1 MPGVLE
7 TRILKLEVPVVVRV
21 AERQMRMEE
30 VLALSPGSIV
40 ELNKRADDEL
50 DLLVN
55 NKQIGTGTAVK
66 VGENFGL
73 RVSFIGDVRARI
85 EAMAAA
91 DEDPVAE
98 I

>member
-85 EAMAAA
+85 EAMAAGG
-91 DEDPVAE
+91 EDPVAE